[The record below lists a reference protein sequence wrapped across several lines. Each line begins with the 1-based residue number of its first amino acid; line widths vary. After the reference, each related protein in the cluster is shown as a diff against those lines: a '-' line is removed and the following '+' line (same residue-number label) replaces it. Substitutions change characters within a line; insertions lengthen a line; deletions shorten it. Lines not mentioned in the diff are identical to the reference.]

1 MNAEQCIA
9 NQILN
14 LLLHSNMFSPVNA
27 KQCMGNQI
35 KTGYYML
42 PLFIVLLVIELCFV
56 VL

>member
-14 LLLHSNMFSPVNA
+14 QLLHSIMFSPVNA

-35 KTGYYML
+35 KTRYWVFCSTIIGYC
-42 PLFIVLLVIELCFV
+42 VKLVFKV
-56 VL
+56 Y